1 MAPATFVAGTFRPI
15 SQAAPLRAAEP
26 PFGVASLN
34 IDNSKSRLIDA
45 LDTPRSAELF
55 DAACK
60 LIPAGVNST
69 ARATWSGW
77 NPYPLFVESGQ
88 GSRITDVDGNEYI
101 DYLLGLGPML
111 LGHRP
116 PRVTQAVV
124 DFIQNRGTVF
134 ALPTADEAR
143 LAQKIV
149 DAIPSVDMVRL
160 CNTGTEAVLYAT
172 RLARAFTK
180 RNKIIRFEGMYH
192 GFSDGVY
199 WSKHPNIAKAGPDDR
214 PIAVAQ
220 GPGMPKGVEEN
231 LIILPWNDAQA
242 LEDAIKREGDTIA
255 AVLTEPVMCNTGCI
269 LPKPGYLEAM
279 RELTHKAG
287 IVLIFD
293 EVITGFRLGLG
304 GAQARLGIKPDLSVF
319 AKGIGGGFPVAA
331 MGGRADIMALVAN
344 GTVSMAGTYSANGIA
359 ISAANAALDELA
371 TPGLYEKLDAVSD
384 ALRTGL
390 EKVLKDAGLPAYV
403 VGIGPLMQ
411 VWFARDEIH
420 NYRDAERHADQK
432 IFDVWWRG
440 MLGKG
445 VLFHPGAYENLFVST
460 AHTHADVTATLDAA
474 KQVAEELARTL

>member
-1 MAPATFVAGTFRPI
+1 M
-15 SQAAPLRAAEP
+15 S
-26 PFGVASLN
+26 
-34 IDNSKSRLIDA
+34 DKHLIPG
-45 LDTPRSAELF
+45 LDTSGSAKMF
-55 DAACK
+55 DAACQ
-60 LIPAGVNST
+60 LIPGGVNST

-77 NPYPLFVESGQ
+77 NPYPLFVKDGK
-88 GSRITDVDGNEYI
+88 GSHLTDVDGNEYI
-101 DYLLGLGPML
+101 DYLLGLGPMIF
-111 LGHRP
+111 GHRP
-116 PRVTQAVV
+116 PKVTQAVV

-134 ALPTADEAR
+134 ALPTEDEAR
-143 LAQKIV
+143 LARKIV
-149 DAIPSVDMVRL
+149 DAVPSVDRVRL

-180 RNKIIRFEGMYH
+180 RSKIIRFEGMYH
-192 GFSDGVY
+192 GFSDAVY
-199 WSKHPNIAKAGPDDR
+199 WSKHPNIAKAGPDDH
-214 PIAVAQ
+214 PVPVPQ
-220 GPGMPKGVEEN
+220 GPGLPKGVEEN
-231 LIILPWNDAQA
+231 LIILPWNDAGLLA
-242 LEDAIKREGDTIA
+242 DTIKRHGNEIA

-279 RELTHKAG
+279 RELTQKAG

-293 EVITGFRLGLG
+293 EVITGFRLGLA
-304 GAQARLGIKPDLSVF
+304 GAQGRLGIKPDLSVF

-359 ISAANAALDELA
+359 IAAANAALDELN
-371 TPGLYEKLDAVSD
+371 TPNLHKNLDAVSD
-384 ALRTGL
+384 ELRFGL

-411 VWFARDEIH
+411 VWFAREPIH

-440 MLGKG
+440 MLARG

-460 AHTHADVTATLDAA
+460 AHTRADIVATLKAA
-474 KQVAEELARTL
+474 QEVAAELKKQV

>member
-1 MAPATFVAGTFRPI
+1 M
-15 SQAAPLRAAEP
+15 
-26 PFGVASLN
+26 N
-34 IDNSKSRLIDA
+34 IDNTLHSKPAVGTGLVA
-45 LDTPRSAELF
+45 GLDTARSAQLF
-55 DAACK
+55 EAACK
-60 LIPAGVNST
+60 LIPGGVNST

-77 NPYPLFVESGQ
+77 SPYPLFVKSGQ
-88 GSRITDVDGNEYI
+88 GSRVTDVDGNEYI
-101 DYLLGLGPML
+101 DYLLGLGPMIF
-111 LGHRP
+111 GHRP

-134 ALPTADEAR
+134 ALPTEDEAR
-143 LAQKIV
+143 LAQKVI
-149 DAIPSVDMVRL
+149 DAVPSIDQVRL

-172 RLARAFTK
+172 RLARAFT
-180 RNKIIRFEGMYH
+180 RRHKIIRFEGMYH

-199 WSKHPNIAKAGPDDR
+199 WSKHPAIDKAGPDAH

-220 GPGMPKGVEEN
+220 GPGMPRGVEDN
-231 LIILPWNDAQA
+231 LIILPWNDPQA
-242 LEDAIKREGDTIA
+242 LAETIAREGDSIA

-269 LPKPGYLEAM
+269 LPQPGYLEAM
-279 RELTHKAG
+279 REITSKHG

-359 ISAANAALDELA
+359 IAAANAALDELA
-371 TPGLYEKLDAVSD
+371 TPGLHAQLDAVSD
-384 ALRTGL
+384 ELRAGL
-390 EKVLKDAGLPAYV
+390 GKVLADAGLPAYV

-411 VWFARDEIH
+411 VWFARKPIH
-420 NYRDAERHADQK
+420 NYRDAERHADQE
-432 IFDVWWRG
+432 IFRRWWQG
-440 MLGKG
+440 MLARG

-460 AHTHADVTATLDAA
+460 AHTRADIAATLDAA
-474 KQVAEELARTL
+474 RAVAAERARSV

>member
-1 MAPATFVAGTFRPI
+1 MSDKQLI
-15 SQAAPLRAAEP
+15 S
-26 PFGVASLN
+26 GLN
-34 IDNSKSRLIDA
+34 
-45 LDTPRSAELF
+45 TGRSAKLF

-60 LIPAGVNST
+60 LIPGGVNST

-77 NPYPLFVESGQ
+77 NPYPLFVKDGK
-88 GSRITDVDGNEYI
+88 GSHLTDVDGNEYI
-101 DYLLGLGPML
+101 DYLLGLGPMIF
-111 LGHRP
+111 GHRP
-116 PRVTQAVV
+116 PKVTQAVV

-134 ALPTADEAR
+134 ALPTEDEAR

-180 RNKIIRFEGMYH
+180 RSKIIRFEGMYH

-199 WSKHPNIAKAGPDDR
+199 WSKHPNIAKAGPEDH
-214 PIAVAQ
+214 PVPVAQ

-231 LIILPWNDAQA
+231 LIILPWNDADLLA
-242 LEDAIKREGDTIA
+242 DTIKRHGDQIA

-279 RELTHKAG
+279 RELTQKAG

-293 EVITGFRLGLG
+293 EVITGFRLGLA
-304 GAQARLGIKPDLSVF
+304 GAQGRLGIKPDLSVF

-359 ISAANAALDELA
+359 IAAANAALDELN
-371 TPGLYEKLDAVSD
+371 TPNLHRNLDAVSD
-384 ALRTGL
+384 ELRAGL
-390 EKVLKDAGLPAYV
+390 EKVLEDAGLPAYV
-403 VGIGPLMQ
+403 VGMGPLMQ
-411 VWFARDEIH
+411 VWFAREPIH

-440 MLGKG
+440 MLARG

-460 AHTHADVTATLDAA
+460 AHTREDIAATLVAA
-474 KQVAEELARTL
+474 KQVAQELARQA